1 MNHLL
6 PLLLRPLL
14 GLALAVGLATGLG
27 VSQGAFAGETG
38 DAAADAAPGP
48 KPVLVGLDAEFGHRT
63 STSAQAVQQG
73 LEIAIA
79 EINQAGGVLG
89 GRPLELVIRDNR
101 SLPARGVDNLRE
113 LAAIPDLVAVFGG
126 KFSPVYMES
135 LPTAHQLG
143 ILLMDPWG
151 AADGI
156 TEHDYRPSYSFRLSL
171 KDSWA
176 APVMLRHALERQQ
189 ARKLGVFLPN
199 TAWGRSNQAAIS
211 RAAAANGQTLVGEKW
226 YNWGDK
232 SFIDDY
238 QELRTAG
245 AQAIFLVANEAEGS
259 TLVREVADLPPAE
272 RLPIISHW
280 GVTGGKFAELA
291 GPSLD
296 KLDFAVVQ
304 TYSFV
309 GRDDPAARRVLTALR
324 ERYGIIGAEA
334 VKSPVG
340 VAHAY
345 DLMHLLA
352 QAIDWAGS
360 TDRAAVRTAL
370 ENLGPYDGL
379 VRHYD
384 RPFTPERHDA
394 LSPAEVFIARVTADD
409 RILPIPSM
417 EWASVPV
424 QASAP
429 APASASVAA
438 PGPASAPSPSPSS
451 SLTPAPAPA
460 PAPAE

>member
-1 MNHLL
+1 MRILEL
-6 PLLLRPLL
+6 CSRRAWRF
-14 GLALAVGLATGLG
+14 GLAACLMMAGGSLG
-27 VSQGAFAGETG
+27 
-38 DAAADAAPGP
+38 AADPPSTPAPA
-48 KPVLVGLDAEFGHRT
+48 PVLVGLDAEFGHRT

-101 SLPARGVDNLRE
+101 SLPARGEDNLRE

-126 KFSPVYMES
+126 KFSTVYMEV

-151 AADGI
+151 SADGI

-171 KDSWA
+171 LKDSWA
-176 APVMLRHALERQQ
+176 APVMLRHALERYQ
-189 ARKLGVFLPN
+189 ARQLGVFLPN

-232 SFIDDY
+232 SLLDDY
-238 QELRTAG
+238 QALRAAG
-245 AQAIFLVANEAEGS
+245 AQAIVLVANEAEGS
-259 TLVREVADLPPAE
+259 ILAREVAALPPAE
-272 RLPIISHW
+272 RLPIVSHW
-280 GVTGGKFAELA
+280 GVTGGKFAQLA
-291 GPSLD
+291 GPGLD
-296 KLDFAVVQ
+296 ELGFAVVQ

-324 ERYGIIGAEA
+324 ERYGIPGAEA

-352 QAIDWAGS
+352 QATDWAGS
-360 TDRAAVRTAL
+360 TDRAAVRAAL

-384 RPFTPERHDA
+384 QPFTAERHDA
-394 LSPAEVFIARVTADD
+394 LSPAEVFMARMTADD
-409 RILPIPSM
+409 RILPLPR
-417 EWASVPV
+417 AG
-424 QASAP
+424 A
-429 APASASVAA
+429 
-438 PGPASAPSPSPSS
+438 
-451 SLTPAPAPA
+451 TPAADQA
-460 PAPAE
+460 RDQAE